1 MDTVR
6 EDAKTRRRDDGRRE
20 SMRGDERLTTRARD
34 AEQTATAMS
43 AVRYQMSP
51 TPNEKRRLSSMTSAR
66 EGFQGVASTER
77 NAKRRR
83 ATGGEWE
90 IGNLGKLPTE
100 VLELVLLNL
109 DVKDLARVA
118 STCTYFNASGIV
130 ERVAGARMEF
140 VPRATA
146 LMLTKR
152 DSYLKAWH
160 HCTFSERAE
169 RAAGNV
175 SLGQFHTACVTGNES
190 DTTGM
195 VVSTFGRGFHGQI
208 GDGSFETRAVPT
220 QLNLND
226 KALDIGRVEGF
237 FLDSRNDFKG
247 VDSISLGGSHNV
259 VLSRDGTIVTWGLA
273 SSGELGHVG
282 TTPIEVNVP
291 RFVTVRSAEDKIT
304 QIATGFNHTLAVDRA
319 GRLFACGR
327 GRSGQLGL
335 GTFRDGAP
343 FARIAALR
351 GMRVVSAVAGGA
363 HSICI
368 TSDGNVWS
376 WGDCRYGQLGL
387 GDLTFAAAAGWN
399 NGVPWPCLVE
409 SLNDMDEPVA
419 SMSAGGAH
427 SIFVTT
433 GGRMYVCGRG
443 KHGALGV
450 GRSTY
455 TGGWPHPKER
465 KVCANRLSPEAVNIH
480 HFVRRADGSIMEN
493 RVQKCSCGTRCRVA
507 VAAAGATHSCVL
519 TSCGGVFTTGENSYG
534 QLGHGDKTSTY
545 VFTRVEALRG
555 KTVTTVSAGHNHTG
569 AVVES
574 AEKGE
579 SSLYLW
585 GRGDWGQLGNGD
597 LRSCT
602 KPQEVKELSVAPP
615 RPENEA
621 LMYKQDLDAADSDN
635 ESGSDD
641 DSDA

>member
-1 MDTVR
+1 
-6 EDAKTRRRDDGRRE
+6 
-20 SMRGDERLTTRARD
+20 
-34 AEQTATAMS
+34 
-43 AVRYQMSP
+43 
-51 TPNEKRRLSSMTSAR
+51 
-66 EGFQGVASTER
+66 
-77 NAKRRR
+77 
-83 ATGGEWE
+83 
-90 IGNLGKLPTE
+90 
-100 VLELVLLNL
+100 
-109 DVKDLARVA
+109 
-118 STCTYFNASGIV
+118 
-130 ERVAGARMEF
+130 
-140 VPRATA
+140 
-146 LMLTKR
+146 
-152 DSYLKAWH
+152 
-160 HCTFSERAE
+160 
-169 RAAGNV
+169 
-175 SLGQFHTACVTGNES
+175 
-190 DTTGM
+190 
-195 VVSTFGRGFHGQI
+195 
-208 GDGSFETRAVPT
+208 
-220 QLNLND
+220 
-226 KALDIGRVEGF
+226 
-237 FLDSRNDFKG
+237 KG

-450 GRSTY
+450 
-455 TGGWPHPKER
+455 
-465 KVCANRLSPEAVNIH
+465 
-480 HFVRRADGSIMEN
+480 ADGSIMEN

-602 KPQEVKELSVAPP
+602 KPQEVK
-615 RPENEA
+615 
-621 LMYKQDLDAADSDN
+621 
-635 ESGSDD
+635 
-641 DSDA
+641 

>member
-1 MDTVR
+1 
-6 EDAKTRRRDDGRRE
+6 
-20 SMRGDERLTTRARD
+20 MRGDERLTTRARD

-237 FLDSRNDFKG
+237 FLDSRNDFKA
-247 VDSISLGGSHNV
+247 STPSLSAARTTWCCPEMAQSSRGGS
-259 VLSRDGTIVTWGLA
+259 RARA
-273 SSGELGHVG
+273 SSGML
-282 TTPIEVNVP
+282 
-291 RFVTVRSAEDKIT
+291 
-304 QIATGFNHTLAVDRA
+304 
-319 GRLFACGR
+319 
-327 GRSGQLGL
+327 
-335 GTFRDGAP
+335 
-343 FARIAALR
+343 
-351 GMRVVSAVAGGA
+351 
-363 HSICI
+363 
-368 TSDGNVWS
+368 
-376 WGDCRYGQLGL
+376 
-387 GDLTFAAAAGWN
+387 
-399 NGVPWPCLVE
+399 
-409 SLNDMDEPVA
+409 
-419 SMSAGGAH
+419 
-427 SIFVTT
+427 
-433 GGRMYVCGRG
+433 
-443 KHGALGV
+443 
-450 GRSTY
+450 
-455 TGGWPHPKER
+455 ER
-465 KVCANRLSPEAVNIH
+465 
-480 HFVRRADGSIMEN
+480 
-493 RVQKCSCGTRCRVA
+493 
-507 VAAAGATHSCVL
+507 
-519 TSCGGVFTTGENSYG
+519 
-534 QLGHGDKTSTY
+534 
-545 VFTRVEALRG
+545 
-555 KTVTTVSAGHNHTG
+555 
-569 AVVES
+569 
-574 AEKGE
+574 
-579 SSLYLW
+579 
-585 GRGDWGQLGNGD
+585 
-597 LRSCT
+597 LRS
-602 KPQEVKELSVAPP
+602 
-615 RPENEA
+615 R
-621 LMYKQDLDAADSDN
+621 
-635 ESGSDD
+635 
-641 DSDA
+641 